1 MHINGDTVE
10 IQGARYLVATRGQR
24 LIGQFL
30 DGVIYGGIV
39 LAGALLG
46 FLTLGLLGFVGGLAA
61 LAYALFQDGL
71 GRGQSYAKKWMGL
84 QVIDSRT
91 GGPCTFGQSFIRNI
105 ILLALNWIDWL
116 FIFGERRQ
124 RLGDRAASTVVV
136 VDGGRPRG
144 V

>member
-1 MHINGDTVE
+1 MHITSDTVE
-10 IQGARYLVATRGQR
+10 IQGRRYLAASRGQR

-30 DGVIYGGIV
+30 DGVVYAGIV

-46 FLTLGLLGFVGGLAA
+46 ILTLGLLGFVGGLVA

-84 QVIDSRT
+84 QVIDTRT
-91 GGPCTFGQSFIRNI
+91 GGPCTFGQSFIRN
-105 ILLALNWIDWL
+105 LLLLVLGFIDWL
-116 FIFGERRQ
+116 FIFGVTRQ

-136 VDGGRPRG
+136 VDRAG
-144 V
+144 